1 MEIVCLRNVE
11 RADLPR
17 IYEFQ
22 LDPESNRIAVTNP
35 RSAVV
40 FDAHWVAAL
49 EDPNVAAKSILVG
62 NVLAGC
68 ISVFMTDGVLHVG
81 YWLGREFWGKGIA
94 SKALALLMAE
104 VTVRPVYARVATS
117 NGASLRVLQKCG
129 FVVERVWL
137 APADDRYPE
146 CEEALLI
153 LHQDTVS

>member
-22 LDPESNRIAVTNP
+22 LALESNRIAVTTP

-40 FDAHWVAAL
+40 FDSHWAVAL
-49 EDPNVAAKSILVG
+49 EDPNVTAKSILVG

-68 ISVFMTDGVLHVG
+68 ISVFMADGVLHVG
-81 YWLGREFWGKGIA
+81 YWLGRTFWGKGIA
-94 SKALALLMAE
+94 SKALALQMAE
-104 VTVRPVYARVATS
+104 VTARPVHARVATS
-117 NGASLRVLQKCG
+117 NGASLRLLQKCG

-137 APADDRYPE
+137 APADDRCPE
-146 CEEALLI
+146 C
-153 LHQDTVS
+153 